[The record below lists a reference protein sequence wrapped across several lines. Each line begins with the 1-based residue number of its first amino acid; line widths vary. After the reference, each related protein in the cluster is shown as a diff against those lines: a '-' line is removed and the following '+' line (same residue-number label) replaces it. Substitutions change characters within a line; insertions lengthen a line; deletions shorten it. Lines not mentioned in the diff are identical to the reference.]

1 MSRLSWFGY
10 TVSRKRWLVR
20 NSRSLRVDEEHDDS
34 SGMIS
39 SGVKNFTEKNFRA
52 APKRSFWFEQKYI
65 QATSLASR
73 IERLYVEA
81 CLLYED
87 LRCWTISRGEFRCFK
102 VLSLLRRSVSK
113 LSLYFNLGDQKK
125 KQPRIAPY
133 LFRLMNAYLRLSVLE
148 IENILVTRNSIRSPR
163 PPLGLSQGGEIAFL
177 KGL

>member
-1 MSRLSWFGY
+1 MVWIHCFTKKMVGKEFKIITCRRGTQWQFRDDFIWSEKLH
-10 TVSRKRWLVR
+10 RKEF
-20 NSRSLRVDEEHDDS
+20 SGS
-34 SGMIS
+34 SKEILLIRT
-39 SGVKNFTEKNFRA
+39 KIY
-52 APKRSFWFEQKYI
+52 P
-65 QATSLASR
+65 LASR

-87 LRCWTISRGEFRCFK
+87 LHCWTISRGEFRCFK
-102 VLSLLRRSVSK
+102 VLSLLRRTVSK

-125 KQPRIAPY
+125 KQPRIAPE

-148 IENILVTRNSIRSPR
+148 IENLLVTRNSIRSPR